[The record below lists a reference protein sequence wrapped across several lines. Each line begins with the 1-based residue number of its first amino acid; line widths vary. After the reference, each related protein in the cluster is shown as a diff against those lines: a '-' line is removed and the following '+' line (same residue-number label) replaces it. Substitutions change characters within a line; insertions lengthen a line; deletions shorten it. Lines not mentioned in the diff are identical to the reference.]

1 MNYYNT
7 FITKKTDSQCFE
19 CHEFVSLNAINKT
32 EPNSI
37 KEHLVV
43 KQSKINL
50 RRNQFR
56 GPLIKKVKWI

>member
-7 FITKKTDSQCFE
+7 LITEKLIPSVLRLLSMDA
-19 CHEFVSLNAINKT
+19 VDKT

-37 KEHLVV
+37 KEHFVV